1 MITGSFHALPPMGQK
16 YQSMA
21 AQQNPSLQIPT
32 DEFTPIN
39 VADLQFIDDS
49 FALQHP
55 LSFTGATSAESA
67 FRANMSEET
76 PAADDTP
83 ATATNIRDLFAALDT
98 DQDGSISLS
107 ELEEGMAKLTGSDA
121 EREAVGDDV
130 TDHAPVVA
138 PSDGPDLS
146 DAIAV
151 DSLNLEGFMFDAM
164 AVEDVDISEL
174 TATSPDTAPKNDIT
188 PDAEPGLNTPAAAQ
202 DFGEFDPSAFYQSI
216 IAAFSTSASEQIFA
230 TSALNRAA

>member
-1 MITGSFHALPPMGQK
+1 MGQK

-83 ATATNIRDLFAALDT
+83 TTATNIRDLFAALDT

-107 ELEEGMAKLTGSDA
+107 ELEEGMAKLTGADA

-130 TDHAPVVA
+130 TDHALVGAPIGT

-164 AVEDVDISEL
+164 AVEDVDVSEL
-174 TATSPDTAPKNDIT
+174 TATSSDTASKNDIT
-188 PDAEPGLNTPAAAQ
+188 PDAEPGSNTPAAAQ

>member
-1 MITGSFHALPPMGQK
+1 MGQK

-32 DEFTPIN
+32 DELTPIN

-107 ELEEGMAKLTGSDA
+107 ELEGGMAKLTGADA

-130 TDHAPVVA
+130 TDHAPVGA
-138 PSDGPDLS
+138 PPVGATPDGPDLS

-164 AVEDVDISEL
+164 AVGDVDISEL
-174 TATSPDTAPKNDIT
+174 TATSSDTASKNDIT
-188 PDAEPGLNTPAAAQ
+188 PDAEPGSNTPAAAQ
-202 DFGEFDPSAFYQSI
+202 NFGEFDPSAFYQSI